1 MLKAGSPMDPHLTNG
16 DSPSQMA
23 RLDREETK
31 LWRLALLFI
40 ALLGVGLAAA
50 AWDNISQISA
60 RYRIVPIS
68 AAALA
73 IGLAYYTGRKRHQI
87 AHLREVVKTNAPAP
101 PGEKSH
107 DDIEHLVD
115 IIRKSQRGFRELVDS
130 FEDVVLAIGMDG
142 TIQASNRTFA
152 DLLGR
157 GFSDFVFHPAA
168 DFIDCP
174 TAAEVQRVL
183 PRLLERRN
191 WSGVVEVH
199 FRHEHVVRHFDCSMR
214 TIIKDGDAS
223 GISIWGREI
232 TQQREREARFT
243 DLFETLHEGVY
254 FTTPDGKLLDANHAL
269 IQMLG
274 FTSKSELQATR
285 ISDLYVDPAERQR
298 SLSEIN
304 QRAAVQDREIRL
316 RRRDGVEIVC
326 LDSSRAIYDNEGR
339 VMRYQ
344 GTLVDITQRR
354 EVETQLLEQQQFNH
368 RLIECFPDAIL
379 VVDKDMRYTF
389 VSPRMKEIVGWEP
402 DDIVGK
408 TVAYNSSLAEPA
420 RLYRDVLSGVEKIGH
435 IEFDAQHRNG
445 SWRTLRATASPLV
458 GGKDEIVGVVASVR
472 DVTLSKQLEQQ
483 LVQAE
488 RLAAM
493 GHMIDGFAHELNN
506 PLTAIMGGIDLLDG
520 NVNGSEKHLRLVK
533 EQSRR
538 AVEIVQNLLFFSRP
552 PARGTARLNLND
564 LIQRT
569 LLLHQYSLRVSGIN
583 VDFLAEPSLPTYE
596 GDANQ
601 LMQVFLNLLIN
612 AEQAIRSVRERGTI
626 RVRMGRKDDKLWI
639 SFQDDGPGIPEGTLG
654 HIFNPFYSTKRPGGG
669 TGMGLS
675 VALGI
680 VRNYGGDID
689 FQPAPG
695 TGAVFTVTLPLQ
707 ATATSPTAAA
717 AAASAHLN

>member
-1 MLKAGSPMDPHLTNG
+1 MDSQQRPG

-60 RYRIVPIS
+60 RYRVVPIC

-87 AHLREVVKTNAPAP
+87 AHLRAEIKEQEVLPVR
-101 PGEKSH
+101 EKAE

-115 IIRKSQRGFRELVDS
+115 IIRRSQRGFRELVDS
-130 FEDVVLAIGMDG
+130 FDDVVLAVSLDG

-157 GFSDFVFHPAA
+157 GFSDFVFHPIT
-168 DFIDCP
+168 DFIDYP
-174 TAAEVQRVL
+174 NASDVQHVL
-183 PRLLERRN
+183 PRLLERRQ
-191 WSGVVEVH
+191 WSGIVEVH
-199 FRHEHVVRHFDCSMR
+199 FRHETMVRHFDCSMR
-214 TIIKDGDAS
+214 AIVKENAVS

-232 TQQREREARFT
+232 TQQRERESRFT

-254 FTTPDGKLLDANHAL
+254 FTTPEGQLLDANQAL

-274 FTSKSELQATR
+274 FSSKSELQATR
-285 ISDLYVDPAERQR
+285 ISDLYVDPADRKR
-298 SLSEIN
+298 SLEELN
-304 QRAAVQDREIRL
+304 QRAAVQDREIKL
-316 RRRDGVEIVC
+316 RRRDGAEIIC

-344 GTLVDITQRR
+344 GTLVDITLRR
-354 EVETQLLEQQQFNH
+354 QVEAQLLEQQQFNH

-389 VSPRMKEIVGWEP
+389 VSPRMKEILGWDP
-402 DDIVGK
+402 DEIVGK

-420 RLYRDVLSGVEKIGH
+420 RLYRDVLAGVEKIGH
-435 IEFDAQHRNG
+435 IEFTAQHRNG
-445 SWRTLRATASPLV
+445 AWRTLRATASPLV
-458 GGKDEIVGVVASVR
+458 GGRDEVVGVVASVR

-520 NVNGSEKHLRLVK
+520 SDADSSQKHLRLLK

-583 VDFLAEPSLPTYE
+583 VDFLPEPSLPTYE
-596 GDANQ
+596 GDASQ
-601 LMQVFLNLLIN
+601 LMQVMLNLLIN

-626 RVRMGRKDDKLWI
+626 RVRLGRKDDDLWI
-639 SFQDDGPGIPEGTLG
+639 SFQDDGPGVPDGALG

-680 VRNYGGDID
+680 VRNYGGDIG

-707 ATATSPTAAA
+707 STAQEIAAA
-717 AAASAHLN
+717 AVASAQPN

>member
-1 MLKAGSPMDPHLTNG
+1 MDPQQVHG
-16 DSPSQMA
+16 DPPSQMA

-40 ALLGVGLAAA
+40 ALLAVGLAAA
-50 AWDNISQISA
+50 AWDNIVQISS
-60 RYRIVPIS
+60 RYTAIPV
-68 AAALA
+68 AAAAIA
-73 IGLAYYTGRKRHQI
+73 IGLAYYAGRKRHHI
-87 AHLREVVKTNAPAP
+87 AHLRAEIKEKEQPPART
-101 PGEKSH
+101 KAD

-130 FEDVVLAIGMDG
+130 FEDVVLAISLDG
-142 TIQASNRTFA
+142 TIQASNRTLA
-152 DLLGR
+152 DLLGL

-168 DFIDCP
+168 DFIAFP
-174 TAAEVQRVL
+174 TAAEVQRIL
-183 PRLLERRN
+183 PRLIERRQ
-191 WSGVVEVH
+191 WSGVVEVQ
-199 FRHEHVVRHFDCSMR
+199 FRHEHLVRHFDCSMR
-214 TIIKDGDAS
+214 TILKDGDVT

-232 TQQREREARFT
+232 TQQRERESRFT

-254 FTTPDGKLLDANHAL
+254 FTTPDGQLLDANLAL
-269 IQMLG
+269 VQMLG
-274 FTSKSELQATR
+274 FNSKSELQATR
-285 ISDLYVDPAERQR
+285 ISDLYIDPAERQR
-298 SLSEIN
+298 SLAEIN
-304 QRAAVQDREIRL
+304 QRAAVQDREIKL
-316 RRRDGVEIVC
+316 RRRDGEEIIC

-354 EVETQLLEQQQFNH
+354 HVEAQLLEQQQFNR

-389 VSPRMKEIVGWEP
+389 ISPRMKEVLGWDP

-408 TVAYNSSLAEPA
+408 SVSYNSALAEPA
-420 RLYRDVLSGVEKIGH
+420 RLYRDVLAGVEKIGH
-435 IEFDAQHRNG
+435 IEFTAQHRDG
-445 SWRTLRATASPLV
+445 TWRTLRATASPLV

-520 NVNGSEKHLRLVK
+520 SNGDSSQKHLRLLK

-552 PARGTARLNLND
+552 PARGTARMNLND

-569 LLLHQYSLRVSGIN
+569 LLLHQYSLRLSGIS
-583 VDFLAEPSLPTYE
+583 VDFLPEPSLPTYE

-612 AEQAIRSVRERGTI
+612 AEQAIRTVRERGTI
-626 RVRMGRKDDKLWI
+626 RVRMGRKDNSVWI

-680 VRNYGGDID
+680 VRNYGGDIE

-707 ATATSPTAAA
+707 SATSEIAAA
-717 AAASAHLN
+717 AVASAQPN

>member
-1 MLKAGSPMDPHLTNG
+1 MDPQQING

-60 RYRIVPIS
+60 HYRLVPIG

-87 AHLREVVKTNAPAP
+87 SHLREVIKANEIP
-101 PGEKSH
+101 PTQEKA
-107 DDIEHLVD
+107 DAEIEHLVD

-130 FEDVVLAIGMDG
+130 FEDVVLAISLDG

-157 GFSDFVFHPAA
+157 SFSDFVFHPASE
-168 DFIDCP
+168 FIEYP
-174 TAAEVQRVL
+174 TATEVEGIL
-183 PRLLERRN
+183 SRLLERRQ
-191 WSGVVEVH
+191 WSGIVEVH
-199 FRHEHVVRHFDCSMR
+199 FRHEHLIRHFDCSMR
-214 TIIKDGDAS
+214 AIMKDGEVN

-254 FTTPDGKLLDANHAL
+254 FTTPDGKLLDANQAL

-285 ISDLYVDPAERQR
+285 ISDLYVDPADRQR
-298 SLSEIN
+298 SLAEIN
-304 QRAAVQDREIRL
+304 QRSAVQDREIRL
-316 RRRDGVEIVC
+316 RRPDGAEITC

-354 EVETQLLEQQQFNH
+354 EMETQLQEQQQFNR

-389 VSPRMKEIVGWEP
+389 ISPRMKEILGWEP

-420 RLYRDVLSGVEKIGH
+420 RLYRDVLNGVEQIGH
-435 IEFDAQHRNG
+435 IEFEAQHRSG
-445 SWRTLRATASPLV
+445 TWRTLRATASPLV
-458 GGKDEIVGVVASVR
+458 DGKDEIVGVVASVR

-493 GHMIDGFAHELNN
+493 GQMIDGFAHELNN
-506 PLTAIMGGIDLLDG
+506 PLTAIMGGIDLLEG
-520 NVNGSEKHLRLVK
+520 HVNGSEKHLRLLK

-569 LLLHQYSLRVSGIN
+569 LLLHQYSLRLSGIS
-583 VDFLAEPSLPTYE
+583 VDFLPEPSLPTYE

-612 AEQAIRSVRERGTI
+612 AEQAIRTVRERGSI
-626 RVRMGRKDDKLWI
+626 RVRMGRKDNNVWI
-639 SFQDDGPGIPEGTLG
+639 SFQDDGPGIPDGKLG

-695 TGAVFTVTLPLQ
+695 TGAVFTVTLPLKS
-707 ATATSPTAAA
+707 ATSEIAAA
-717 AAASAHLN
+717 AVASAHLN

>member
-1 MLKAGSPMDPHLTNG
+1 MDPHPTNG

-23 RLDREETK
+23 RLDHEETK

-60 RYRIVPIS
+60 QYRIVPIS
-68 AAALA
+68 AAVLA
-73 IGLAYYTGRKRHQI
+73 VGLAYYTGRKRHQI
-87 AHLREVVKTNAPAP
+87 AHLREAIATNEPPATR
-101 PGEKSH
+101 EKAD

-130 FEDVVLAIGMDG
+130 FEDVVLAISMDG
-142 TIQASNRTFA
+142 KIQASNRTFA

-157 GFSDFVFHPAA
+157 GFSEFVFHPAA
-168 DFIDCP
+168 DFIEYP
-174 TAAEVQRVL
+174 TAAEVQRIL
-183 PRLLERRN
+183 PRLLERRQ
-191 WSGVVEVH
+191 WSGVIEVQ
-199 FRHEHVVRHFDCSMR
+199 FRHEHLLRHFDCSMR
-214 TIIKDGDAS
+214 TILKDGEVS

-254 FTTPDGKLLDANHAL
+254 FTTPDGKLLDANQAL
-269 IQMLG
+269 IQMLA
-274 FTSKSELQATR
+274 FTSKSELQAMR
-285 ISDLYVDPAERQR
+285 ISDLYVDPADRQR
-298 SLSEIN
+298 SLAEIN

-316 RRRDGVEIVC
+316 LRRDGVEIIC
-326 LDSSRAIYDNEGR
+326 LDSSRAIFDSEGR

-354 EVETQLLEQQQFNH
+354 EMETQLLEQQQFNR

-389 VSPRMKEIVGWEP
+389 ISPRMKEILGWDP
-402 DDIVGK
+402 DEIVGK

-420 RLYRDVLSGVEKIGH
+420 RLYRDVLNGVEKIGH
-435 IEFDAQHRNG
+435 IEFAAQHRNG
-445 SWRTLRATASPLV
+445 TWRTLRATASPLV
-458 GGKDEIVGVVASVR
+458 GGKDEIVGVVTSLR

-493 GHMIDGFAHELNN
+493 GQMIDGFAHELNN

-520 NVNGSEKHLRLVK
+520 TDAESSQKHLRLLK

-569 LLLHQYSLRVSGIN
+569 LLLHQYSLRLSGIS
-583 VDFLAEPSLPTYE
+583 VDFLPEASLPTYE

-612 AEQAIRSVRERGTI
+612 GEQAIRTVRERGTI
-626 RVRMGRKDDKLWI
+626 RVRMGRKDDTLWI
-639 SFQDDGPGIPEGTLG
+639 SFQDDGPGVPEGALG

-680 VRNYGGDID
+680 VKNYGGDID

-695 TGAVFTVTLPLQ
+695 TGAVFTVTLPLKS
-707 ATATSPTAAA
+707 ATSEIAAA
-717 AAASAHLN
+717 AVASAQRN